1 MWVADE
7 LEYEVGC
14 GVADCGDGE
23 HDEAVGVDG
32 QIVELPAVSD
42 EVAVNARV
50 VLRAVVREYRAVR
63 VAPATS
69 PPTRY

>member
-14 GVADCGDGE
+14 SVADCGDGE

-32 QIVELPAVSD
+32 QIDELPVMRSPSM
-42 EVAVNARV
+42 RV
-50 VLRAVVREYRAVR
+50 LFSVQ
-63 VAPATS
+63 
-69 PPTRY
+69 